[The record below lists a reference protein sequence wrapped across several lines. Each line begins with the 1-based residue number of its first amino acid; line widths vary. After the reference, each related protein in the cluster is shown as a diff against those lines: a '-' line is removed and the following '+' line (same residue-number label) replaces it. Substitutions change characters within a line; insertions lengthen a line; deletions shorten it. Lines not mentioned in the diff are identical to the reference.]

1 MSYSLPP
8 PRGVRA
14 VLYRQCVLGEHYSY
28 VARIP
33 GSPLWAAR
41 AVGLSGQDVAV
52 FAGQGSRTLCPTRAL
67 EGVSSY
73 ATEVL
78 GGLSRAARVAG
89 AKTYE

>member
-8 PRGVRA
+8 PWCAGRSLQA
-14 VLYRQCVLGEHYSY
+14 VCFR
-28 VARIP
+28 
-33 GSPLWAAR
+33 
-41 AVGLSGQDVAV
+41 
-52 FAGQGSRTLCPTRAL
+52 RTLQLRRANPWESAMGRSRCRAIRSRRRGIRGAKLADSLPYARAL
-67 EGVSSY
+67 EGVSWY